1 MAVKEEAELYEPV
14 KRFYESRGYEVK
26 SEVLHC
32 DLVAV
37 RRNIHGGAANDD
49 FYAASANDDSE
60 EIIIV
65 EMKRTFN
72 LALLLQGV
80 ERLRMN
86 SLVTLVVERNRKKSG
101 AVNQRFGEIT
111 ELCRMLG
118 LGLMT
123 VTLFKTKPAL
133 IELLCEPGDPPR
145 ARYRAKRH
153 ERLLREFRER
163 SGDYNVG
170 GSTKRKLMTA
180 YREKCLRMAVT
191 LSSGPSSPAA
201 IARQTAVPKA
211 GEMLRTNYYRWFE
224 RAERGIYRLT
234 AAGHAALAEHAD
246 IIARWPKAE
255 IGSEAGAGAASA
267 EGVAASAEGVAASAE
282 GVAASAEGV
291 AASAEAGAAG
301 KAGKRKRG
309 KSAKTS
315 AAVLESAAAAVDK
328 PSTLAKKRRNSAKA
342 AANATTAVD

>member
-14 KRFYESRGYEVK
+14 KRYFEAQGYEVK
-26 SEVLHC
+26 GEVLHC
-32 DLVAV
+32 DLVA
-37 RRNIHGGAANDD
+37 IKPGAQTEDGIGL
-49 FYAASANDDSE
+49 E
-60 EIIIV
+60 EEVIIV

-101 AVNQRFGEIT
+101 AVNQRFGDIT

-133 IELLCEPGDPPR
+133 VELLCEPGDPPR

-153 ERLLREFRER
+153 DRLLREFRER

-180 YREKCLRMAVT
+180 YREKCLRMADA
-191 LSSGPSSPAA
+191 LQHGPASPASL
-201 IARQTAVPKA
+201 ARLTSNSKA
-211 GEMLRTNYYRWFE
+211 GEMLRINYYGWFE

-234 AAGHAALAEHAD
+234 AKGIAALTEHAD
-246 IIARWPKAE
+246 VIAGWPVQETAVAGDVE
-255 IGSEAGAGAASA
+255 ISASTKTR
-267 EGVAASAEGVAASAE
+267 V
-282 GVAASAEGV
+282 
-291 AASAEAGAAG
+291 
-301 KAGKRKRG
+301 
-309 KSAKTS
+309 SAKTS
-315 AAVLESAAAAVDK
+315 SAKRSSARTSESTTSSESVRDYADK
-328 PSTLAKKRRNSAKA
+328 PKKRSRKR
-342 AANATTAVD
+342 TPEKI

>member
-14 KRFYESRGYEVK
+14 KRYFETQGYEVK
-26 SEVLHC
+26 GEVLHC
-32 DLVAV
+32 DLVAIKP
-37 RRNIHGGAANDD
+37 RADTEDGIGI
-49 FYAASANDDSE
+49 E
-60 EIIIV
+60 EEVIIV

-86 SLVTLVVERNRKKSG
+86 PLVTLVVERNRKKSG
-101 AVNQRFGEIT
+101 AVNQRFGDIT

-133 IELLCEPGDPPR
+133 VEMLCEPGDPPR

-153 ERLLREFRER
+153 DRLLREFRER

-180 YREKCLRMAVT
+180 YREKCLRMADV
-191 LSSGPSSPAA
+191 LRHGPASPATL
-201 IARQTAVPKA
+201 ARMTSNSKA
-211 GEMLRTNYYRWFE
+211 GDMLRTNYYGWFE

-234 AAGHAALAEHAD
+234 AQGTAALTEHAEV
-246 IIARWPKAE
+246 IAGWPVQETAVTADE
-255 IGSEAGAGAASA
+255 NEVVSYTTSA
-267 EGVAASAEGVAASAE
+267 N
-282 GVAASAEGV
+282 
-291 AASAEAGAAG
+291 G
-301 KAGKRKRG
+301 KAGAKG
-309 KSAKTS
+309 KASS
-315 AAVLESAAAAVDK
+315 NDSESK
-328 PSTLAKKRRNSAKA
+328 PKKRSRKKKPER
-342 AANATTAVD
+342 V

>member
-1 MAVKEEAELYEPV
+1 MAVKEEMELYEPV
-14 KRFYESRGYEVK
+14 KRFYEARGYEVK

-37 RRNIHGGAANDD
+37 KRHKGGGAADD
-49 FYAASANDDSE
+49 IAYVGSPDEDTE

-72 LALLLQGV
+72 LALLLQGI

-86 SLVTLVVERNRKKSG
+86 PLVTLVVERNRKKSG

-133 IELLCEPGDPPR
+133 IEQLCEPGEPPR

-153 ERLLREFRER
+153 ERLLKEFRER
-163 SGDYNVG
+163 SGDYNIG

-180 YREKCLRMAVT
+180 YREKCLRMAHA
-191 LSSGPSSPAA
+191 LRHGPASPAT

-224 RAERGIYRLT
+224 RVERGIYRLT
-234 AAGHAALAEHAD
+234 PVGHAALAEHAD

-255 IGSEAGAGAASA
+255 NSGVLGTDAVESADSADAIDVVDAAGTEDAGDAGDAAGADSTTN
-267 EGVAASAEGVAASAE
+267 
-282 GVAASAEGV
+282 
-291 AASAEAGAAG
+291 AG
-301 KAGKRKRG
+301 KAKKPGK
-309 KSAKTS
+309 
-315 AAVLESAAAAVDK
+315 
-328 PSTLAKKRRNSAKA
+328 PKKRRRSA
-342 AANATTAVD
+342 AANAKPLPGDK

>member
-14 KRFYESRGYEVK
+14 KRYFEAQGYEVK

-37 RRNIHGGAANDD
+37 KRNLYTDADEAGYAQAAPE
-49 FYAASANDDSE
+49 SSE

-86 SLVTLVVERNRKKSG
+86 PLVTLVVERNRKKSG

-153 ERLLREFRER
+153 DRLLREFRER

-180 YREKCLRMAVT
+180 YREKCLRLADA
-191 LSSGPSSPAA
+191 LRHGPSSPASL
-201 IARQTAVPKA
+201 ARRTAVPKA
-211 GEMLRTNYYRWFE
+211 GDMLRTNYYRWFE
-224 RAERGIYRLT
+224 RAERGVYRLT
-234 AAGHAALAEHAD
+234 AAGQTALAEHAD
-246 IIARWPKAE
+246 IIARWPKA
-255 IGSEAGAGAASA
+255 GDAGAAVA
-267 EGVAASAEGVAASAE
+267 ETAAGQATAA
-282 GVAASAEGV
+282 AADEPSKPKRRP
-291 AASAEAGAAG
+291 SG
-301 KAGKRKRG
+301 KAGAKR
-309 KSAKTS
+309 SS
-315 AAVLESAAAAVDK
+315 DL
-328 PSTLAKKRRNSAKA
+328 
-342 AANATTAVD
+342 

>member
-1 MAVKEEAELYEPV
+1 LTNFLDDYSLTLDTPHLLSYNETRLIRMGVPAQGTAGCMENGEEDGMAVKEEAELYEPV
-14 KRFYESRGYEVK
+14 KRYFEAQGYEVK
-26 SEVLHC
+26 GEVLHC
-32 DLVAV
+32 DLVA
-37 RRNIHGGAANDD
+37 IKPGALADD
-49 FYAASANDDSE
+49 GLAIE
-60 EIIIV
+60 EEVIIV

-133 IELLCEPGDPPR
+133 VEMLCEPGDPPR

-153 ERLLREFRER
+153 DRLLREFRER

-180 YREKCLRMAVT
+180 YREKCLRMADV
-191 LSSGPSSPAA
+191 LRHGPASPATL
-201 IARQTAVPKA
+201 ARQTNNSKA
-211 GEMLRTNYYRWFE
+211 GEMLRTNYYGWFE

-234 AAGHAALAEHAD
+234 AKGTAALTEHAEV
-246 IIARWPKAE
+246 IAGWPVQENA
-255 IGSEAGAGAASA
+255 
-267 EGVAASAEGVAASAE
+267 VTDD
-282 GVAASAEGV
+282 
-291 AASAEAGAAG
+291 AEASSNAKVSVNASEDAG
-301 KAGKRKRG
+301 K
-309 KSAKTS
+309 
-315 AAVLESAAAAVDK
+315 
-328 PSTLAKKRRNSAKA
+328 PKKRSRKKKPEK
-342 AANATTAVD
+342 V